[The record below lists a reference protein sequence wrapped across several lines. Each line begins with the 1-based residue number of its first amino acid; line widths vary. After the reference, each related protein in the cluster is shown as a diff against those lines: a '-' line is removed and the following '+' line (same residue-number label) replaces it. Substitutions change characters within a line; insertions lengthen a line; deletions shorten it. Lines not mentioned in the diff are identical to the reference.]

1 MLMPFILLT
10 LFTTS
15 FTNYEK
21 YLLTEEIVRSLDDW
35 ERALLR
41 DFVRGKGHGSVSRIP
56 VELFNEHTTDLENAQ
71 EDNFVELMNPPE
83 SAIRAGPMLTL
94 PREALRMTSVST
106 STNKKSDTPR
116 TSIRN
121 SKEERRVSSVIMPAS
136 KIKRKP
142 VAMTNT
148 SRKRNKSSLDE
159 PTQQTFKELSNLLQ
173 AFINRRKPLLQ
184 KVNISTASTPS
195 STPPPPPLPHSLLSL
210 TQSRI
215 LTQDENVDEI
225 SLKTPVMDQWE
236 PMDPSDER
244 GSDEGNDR
252 VNIDESH
259 EDWESRMR
267 ELSGQLSNILI
278 QIKKARENRSM
289 KHMMTTEKPKPKL
302 TILRNGSANQT
313 NDGYYNFVASI
324 TLVEDNGMNI
334 LVDSGLGTDI
344 NGRMELLKALQ
355 KQNIAPPNIDI
366 VVTTHG
372 HPDHAGGVHDF
383 PDAIHYQGWYI
394 HHHTIFNLSSLFE
407 SNQHSLTDNVYL
419 VKSAGHSSDDIAV
432 VIIDEENMGK
442 VVIAG
447 DTFIRRE
454 DLDYPMM
461 WQPLSAN
468 ETEQAISRRTIICQA
483 NWIVPG
489 HGAPFQV
496 TKKMRTQFFC

>member
-1 MLMPFILLT
+1 M
-10 LFTTS
+10 
-15 FTNYEK
+15 
-21 YLLTEEIVRSLDDW
+21 
-35 ERALLR
+35 
-41 DFVRGKGHGSVSRIP
+41 
-56 VELFNEHTTDLENAQ
+56 
-71 EDNFVELMNPPE
+71 
-83 SAIRAGPMLTL
+83 
-94 PREALRMTSVST
+94 
-106 STNKKSDTPR
+106 
-116 TSIRN
+116 
-121 SKEERRVSSVIMPAS
+121 
-136 KIKRKP
+136 KI
-142 VAMTNT
+142 
-148 SRKRNKSSLDE
+148 
-159 PTQQTFKELSNLLQ
+159 Q
-173 AFINRRKPLLQ
+173 
-184 KVNISTASTPS
+184 
-195 STPPPPPLPHSLLSL
+195 
-210 TQSRI
+210 
-215 LTQDENVDEI
+215 
-225 SLKTPVMDQWE
+225 
-236 PMDPSDER
+236 
-244 GSDEGNDR
+244 
-252 VNIDESH
+252 
-259 EDWESRMR
+259 
-267 ELSGQLSNILI
+267 
-278 QIKKARENRSM
+278 
-289 KHMMTTEKPKPKL
+289 
-302 TILRNGSANQT
+302 GSANQT

-447 DTFIRRE
+447 NKF
-454 DLDYPMM
+454 YKFN
-461 WQPLSAN
+461 SYAN

-496 TKKMRTQFFC
+496 TKKMR